1 MLVQR
6 VITAL
11 VLLALIG
18 GAMAWSPAAFD
29 LIAALAIGLALWEWL
44 RLAGWSA
51 WLAAAVAGPFMSALL
66 AAQLAGWVLTGT
78 PLTLVCAAASA
89 AWVVLVLTV
98 ARARHTGFMVSRP
111 VASLLAVLLLPP
123 VWWALEHFYAEG
135 VWTLL
140 SVVAIVWVADV
151 AAYFAGR
158 AFGRSKLAPAI
169 SPGKTWAG
177 VWGAM
182 AAVLGAGVVL
192 ALARPEW
199 PLFSNRLVEL
209 AGWLPALLV
218 LATLTLL
225 SVVGD
230 LFESQLK
237 RNAGVKDS
245 SRLLPGHGGVYDRI
259 DALIP
264 VLPAAVLLESLFR

>member
-1 MLVQR
+1 MLLQR

-11 VLLALIG
+11 VLLALIA
-18 GAMAWSPAAFD
+18 GALAWSPAAFD
-29 LIAALAIGLALWEWL
+29 LIAALAVGLALWEWL
-44 RLAGWSA
+44 RLAGWSS
-51 WLAAAVAGPFMSALL
+51 LRAAAFAGPLMAALL
-66 AAQLAGWVLTGT
+66 AAQLAGWVLVGT
-78 PLTLVCAAASA
+78 PLLLICALASLV
-89 AWVVLVLTV
+89 WIGLVLRV
-98 ARARHTGFMVSRP
+98 ARARHTGFAVSGP
-111 VASLLAVLLLPP
+111 LASVLAVALLPP

-140 SVVAIVWVADV
+140 SVVAIVWVSDV

-158 AFGRSKLAPAI
+158 AFGRAKLAPAI

-177 VWGAM
+177 VWGALV
-182 AAVLGAGVVL
+182 AVLGVAV
-192 ALARPEW
+192 ALAVAKPDW
-199 PLFSNRLVEL
+199 PLFSNRLVAEG
-209 AGWLPALLV
+209 GWVPALLV
-218 LATLTLL
+218 LAALTLL
-225 SVVGD
+225 SVAGD

-245 SRLLPGHGGVYDRI
+245 SHLLPGHGGVYDRI